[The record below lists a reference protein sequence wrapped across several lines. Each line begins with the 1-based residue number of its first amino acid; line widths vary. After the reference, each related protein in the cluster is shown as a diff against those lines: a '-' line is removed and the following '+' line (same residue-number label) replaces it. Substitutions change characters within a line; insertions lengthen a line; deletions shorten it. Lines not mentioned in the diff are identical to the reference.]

1 MAELAYAADLKSVAQ
16 RACGFESHLGYQSFK
31 RRNEME
37 QIILN
42 SLERAE
48 DQLENFTTKEDLA
61 RYIAD
66 ELKRAIA
73 EQLMEQLN
81 HL

>member
-1 MAELAYAADLKSVAQ
+1 
-16 RACGFESHLGYQSFK
+16 
-31 RRNEME
+31 ME

-48 DQLENFTTKEDLA
+48 DQLENFSSKEDLA
-61 RYIAD
+61 KYIAD

-73 EQLMEQLN
+73 EQLMQQLN

>member
-1 MAELAYAADLKSVAQ
+1 
-16 RACGFESHLGYQSFK
+16 
-31 RRNEME
+31 ME

-48 DQLENFTTKEDLA
+48 DQLENFSTKEDLA

-73 EQLMEQLN
+73 EQLMQQLN

>member
-1 MAELAYAADLKSVAQ
+1 
-16 RACGFESHLGYQSFK
+16 
-31 RRNEME
+31 ME

-48 DQLENFTTKEDLA
+48 DQIENFDTKEDLA

-73 EQLMEQLN
+73 EQLMQQLN

>member
-1 MAELAYAADLKSVAQ
+1 MGCCKVRDIFGGLK
-16 RACGFESHLGYQSFK
+16 
-31 RRNEME
+31 ME

-48 DQLENFTTKEDLA
+48 DQLENFSTKEDLA

>member
-1 MAELAYAADLKSVAQ
+1 
-16 RACGFESHLGYQSFK
+16 
-31 RRNEME
+31 ME
-37 QIILN
+37 QIILE

-48 DQLENFTTKEDLA
+48 DHLENFNTKEDLA
-61 RYIAD
+61 KYIAN

-81 HL
+81 YL

>member
-1 MAELAYAADLKSVAQ
+1 
-16 RACGFESHLGYQSFK
+16 
-31 RRNEME
+31 ME
-37 QIILN
+37 QIILE

-48 DQLENFTTKEDLA
+48 NHFHEIETKEDLA
-61 RYIAD
+61 KYIAD

-73 EQLMEQLN
+73 EQLMQQLN

>member
-1 MAELAYAADLKSVAQ
+1 
-16 RACGFESHLGYQSFK
+16 
-31 RRNEME
+31 ME

-48 DQLENFTTKEDLA
+48 DQLESFSTKEDLA
-61 RYIAD
+61 RYIAED
-66 ELKRAIA
+66 LKRAIA
-73 EQLMEQLN
+73 EQLMQQLN